1 MSLTGFVIG
10 VVGVLLGACL
20 VVAFVNASKNA
31 ENHREQNMN
40 KCVICKQRFDG
51 HGNNAE
57 PVAKGLCCDTCN
69 MSKVIPARLM
79 MMANARRQDG

>member
-1 MSLTGFVIG
+1 
-10 VVGVLLGACL
+10 
-20 VVAFVNASKNA
+20 
-31 ENHREQNMN
+31 MN

-51 HGNNAE
+51 RGNNAE